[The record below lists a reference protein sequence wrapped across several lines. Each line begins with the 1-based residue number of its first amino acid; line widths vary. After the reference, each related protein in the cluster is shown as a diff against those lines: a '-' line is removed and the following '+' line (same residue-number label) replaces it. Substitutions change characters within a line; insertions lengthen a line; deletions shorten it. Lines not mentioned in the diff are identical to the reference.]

1 MSTELLPDGTYK
13 LNDAPELPDVV
24 DMLIVGGGPAGTAA
38 AFRAKELGMT
48 ALVVDYD
55 DLMKRI
61 RDYAKDKLILPHF
74 GGGDRMQFPMGGDL
88 VQALHFGPIDKDDMC
103 GTWKGLYK
111 KHNIPAKVGIELT
124 GLSHQSDGTLT
135 VQTWNHRTRQEE
147 AFNARHLVLAIGRGV
162 PRRFDIPGN
171 VDGISYKLEDA
182 AAYVGEPV
190 CIIGGG
196 TSAAEAVIA
205 ISHAKLDAED
215 GCPVYWSY
223 RGDKMPKVSKALSDV
238 FFDAYLGNGNIR
250 YYPNSEPVAIVTGP
264 DRADYLSIRVDR
276 KVINGRS
283 IETTHLEFPK
293 HRCIACIGEDI
304 PEALLGTLGIHMA
317 TGGPKNKKRMVVTP
331 LLETQQPNVYLIGD
345 ILSQAYLETNDFGA
359 DPATFDEIKH
369 HGNVK
374 ASLRDGVFIA
384 EVIRQKLDGNTTIQ
398 VNLDFAENEE
408 EQAEIPAAKDAQTFL
423 RAIAGGEAPPEEAQ
437 APPPA
442 AAEPAIDRA
451 VLVRL
456 TASGIEEDE
465 FALNKG
471 GVTTIGYGSCDIVLS
486 NSISETVSNAS
497 ITHWEEGYTLKDEG
511 SKAGVFVQLV
521 AGALTDIQSGEL
533 LQLGRHFLLF
543 NIEHNTP
550 HFLHYDHTGNLIGQ
564 HPLKEGTIVVG
575 RDAPDLI
582 LDKSD
587 MVLSRRHLAIST
599 KQGKVQVKDLG
610 SLNKTYLRVRTERR
624 LNPDDVIRIGQHLFR
639 LSLNQKTPPQKTS
652 FYIAPTPAAPAPPAP
667 APQIQPD
674 PVPVSAPV
682 PVPEAPPQKE
692 AAAPTG
698 GPSVVFEGTDGSFI
712 IGPSQTILN
721 VAQANEIPINYECE
735 SGRCGYDPIRIISG
749 AEHLNEMDEDEEG
762 WTLEEVCDL
771 DPKECRLACMT
782 RATGPVKVEII
793 KK

>member
-13 LNDAPELPDVV
+13 LDTASELPDVV

-103 GTWKGLYK
+103 GTWKSLYRK
-111 KHNIPAKVGIELT
+111 NNIPAKVGIELT
-124 GLSHQSDGTLT
+124 GLNHAPDGTLN
-135 VQTWNHRTRQEE
+135 VQTWNHRTREE
-147 AFNARHLVLAIGRGV
+147 EIFRARHLVLAIGRGV

-171 VDGISYKLEDA
+171 VDGICYKLDDA
-182 AAYVGEPV
+182 ASYIEGPV
-190 CIIGGG
+190 CVIGGG

-205 ISHAKLDAED
+205 ISHAKHDAQD
-215 GCPVYWSY
+215 DCPVYWSY

-264 DRADYLSIRVDR
+264 DRVDYLSIRIDR
-276 KVINGRS
+276 KIIDGRS

-317 TGGPKNKKRMVVTP
+317 TGGPRNKKRMVVSP
-331 LLETQQPNVYLIGD
+331 LLETRQPNVYLIGD
-345 ILSQAYLETNDFGA
+345 ILSQAYLETEDFDA
-359 DPATFDEIKH
+359 DPSTFEEIKH

-374 ASLRDGVFIA
+374 AALRDGVFIA
-384 EVIRQKLDGNTTIQ
+384 EAIRQKLDGKTTIQ
-398 VNLDFAENEE
+398 VDLNFAENEVE
-408 EQAEIPAAKDAQTFL
+408 AETPAARDTQTFL
-423 RAIAGGEAPPEEAQ
+423 RAITGSEDAS
-437 APPPA
+437 
-442 AAEPAIDRA
+442 EPATPTPATSSPKPASDVA
-451 VLVRL
+451 LLVRL
-456 TASGIEEDE
+456 NASGVEEDE
-465 FALNKG
+465 YPLKKNDT
-471 GVTTIGYGSCDIVLS
+471 TTIGYGESDIILS
-486 NSISETVSNAS
+486 DNAS
-497 ITHWEEGYTLKDEG
+497 DTERHAAINHNEAGYTLSDKG
-511 SKAGVFVQLV
+511 SKAGVFVQLP
-521 AGALTDIQSGEL
+521 AGSLMGIQSGEL

-543 NIEHNTP
+543 SIGDASP
-550 HFLHYDHTGNLIGQ
+550 HFLHYDHTGTLLGRHDLN
-564 HPLKEGTIVVG
+564 EGTIVVG
-575 RDAPDLI
+575 RDAPDII
-582 LDKSD
+582 LDKDD

-599 KQGKVQVKDLG
+599 KQGQVQVKDLG
-610 SLNKTYLRVRTERR
+610 SLNKTYLRVKTARH
-624 LNPDDVIRIGQHLFR
+624 LNPDDVIRVGQHLFR
-639 LSLNQKTPPQKTS
+639 LSIGQKTPAQKTS
-652 FYIAPTPAAPAPPAP
+652 FYVAPQAAP
-667 APQIQPD
+667 
-674 PVPVSAPV
+674 VSPV
-682 PVPEAPPQKE
+682 PVPPEQPAPASAPIPETSTQKQV
-692 AAAPTG
+692 AAPAD
-698 GPSVVFEGTDGSFI
+698 GPSISFEGIDGSFN

-762 WTLEEVCDL
+762 WTLEEVCGL
-771 DPKECRLACMT
+771 DPKACRLACMT

>member
-13 LNDAPELPDVV
+13 LDTASELPDVV

-103 GTWKGLYK
+103 GTWKSLYRK
-111 KHNIPAKVGIELT
+111 NNIPAKVGIELT
-124 GLSHQSDGTLT
+124 GLSHASGGTLN
-135 VQTWNHRTRQEE
+135 VQTWNHRTREE
-147 AFNARHLVLAIGRGV
+147 EVFHARHLVLAIGRGV

-171 VDGISYKLEDA
+171 VDGICYKLDDA
-182 AAYVGEPV
+182 ADYVGGPV
-190 CIIGGG
+190 CVIGGG

-205 ISHAKLDAED
+205 ISHAKHDAQD
-215 GCPVYWSY
+215 TCPVYWSY

-264 DRADYLSIRVDR
+264 DRAEYLSIRVDR
-276 KVINGRS
+276 KIIDGRS

-317 TGGPKNKKRMVVTP
+317 TGGPKNKKRMVVNP

-345 ILSQAYLETNDFGA
+345 ILSQAYLETSDFGA
-359 DPATFDEIKH
+359 DPSTFEEIKH

-374 ASLRDGVFIA
+374 AALRDGVFIA
-384 EVIRQKLDGNTTIQ
+384 EVIRQKLDGKTTIQ
-398 VNLDFAENEE
+398 VDLNFAENE
-408 EQAEIPAAKDAQTFL
+408 QAVETPSVKDTQTFL
-423 RAIAGGEAPPEEAQ
+423 RAISGSEDPSEPEAATPVAT
-437 APPPA
+437 
-442 AAEPAIDRA
+442 EPKPIADTALLI
-451 VLVRL
+451 RL
-456 TASGIEEDE
+456 NASGVEEDE
-465 FALNKG
+465 YPLKQLGA
-471 GVTTIGYGSCDIVLS
+471 TTIGYGSSDIILS
-486 NSISETVSNAS
+486 DNASDTEQHAAIKHSET
-497 ITHWEEGYTLKDEG
+497 GYTLSDEG
-511 SKAGVFVQLV
+511 SKAGVFIQLP
-521 AGALTDIQSGEL
+521 AGSLIGIKQGAL

-543 NIEHNTP
+543 NIEDTTP
-550 HFLHYDHTGNLIGQ
+550 HFLHYDHTGTLIKRYE
-564 HPLKEGTIVVG
+564 LNEGTIVVG
-575 RDAPDLI
+575 RDAPDII
-582 LDKSD
+582 LDKDD

-599 KQGKVQVKDLG
+599 KKGQVQVKDLG
-610 SLNKTYLRVRTERR
+610 SLNKTYLRIKTTRD
-624 LNPDDVIRIGQHLFR
+624 LNPDDVIRIGQHIFR
-639 LSLNQKTPPQKTS
+639 FTLGQKTPPQSTS
-652 FYIAPTPAAPAPPAP
+652 YVVTPPQPQAPPAP
-667 APQIQPD
+667 
-674 PVPVSAPV
+674 SAP
-682 PVPEAPPQKE
+682 PSAPEAPVAPQAPQKQE
-692 AAAPTG
+692 SVPKAAPQSD
-698 GPSVVFEGTDGSFI
+698 GPAVVFEGIDGSFE
-712 IGPSQTILN
+712 IGPSQTVLN

-735 SGRCGYDPIRIISG
+735 SGRCGYDPIRILSG